1 MLEFFKNERYGV
13 RMYKIKINNMK
24 FRAHIGVLPEEKIL
38 GQNLEIDI
46 IVETNFD
53 FSGKDELTETLSYV
67 DFYELIKNIISQ
79 SKADLIE
86 SLAFDIIKSIKAT
99 TSKITAIEVHLRK
112 LAVPIEGIFDSVEI
126 EMRG

>member
-1 MLEFFKNERYGV
+1 
-13 RMYKIKINNMK
+13 MYKIKINKMK

-38 GQNLEIDI
+38 GQNLEIDV

-53 FSGKDELTETLSYV
+53 FSGQDELEETLSYV
-67 DFYELIKNIISQ
+67 DFYEKISEIINHSR
-79 SKADLIE
+79 ADLLE
-86 SLAFDIIKSIKAT
+86 KLAFEIIKKIKAQNE
-99 TSKITAIEVHLRK
+99 KIAAVEIHLRK

>member
-1 MLEFFKNERYGV
+1 MIKFFKNERYGV

-53 FSGKDELTETLSYV
+53 FSGKDELAETLSYV

-99 TSKITAIEVHLRK
+99 TSKITAVEVHLRK